1 MSLVFVEPSH
11 PIMQT
16 RQFSQSSGGAPR
28 TTRRLAL
35 GPWRGCTTRVAGRVT
50 VRAQTPRIAES
61 GDRDLVWIAR
71 ENLRKRQLERFDAGW
86 VGALRARLG

>member
-1 MSLVFVEPSH
+1 
-11 PIMQT
+11 
-16 RQFSQSSGGAPR
+16 
-28 TTRRLAL
+28 
-35 GPWRGCTTRVAGRVT
+35 VAGRVT